1 MVEVMQERNVIG
13 SVTAMTLT
21 PFVGFYQVLTPYI
34 ILAIVLIIADSR
46 FGVEAAQKRGE
57 VIRQSRKWRRAINK
71 LVDYICWIS
80 LAGVFS
86 QAYSNI
92 LGIPAL
98 SGIVLIIVYSIE
110 IVSCFNNYFEYK
122 GLSIRLS
129 FKSIFNYWFSKVGKT
144 DVNIIEN
151 EKKENNGNERLQKQQ
166 PIKHKVE

>member
-1 MVEVMQERNVIG
+1 MQDRNIIG
-13 SVTAMTLT
+13 ATMSLGLM
-21 PFVGFYQVLTPYI
+21 PFIDFYQSLVPYI

-86 QAYSNI
+86 NAYSEV

-98 SGIVLIIVYSIE
+98 SGIVLLIVYAIE
-110 IVSCFNNYFEYK
+110 ITSCFNNYFEYK
-122 GLSIRLS
+122 GMKIRLS
-129 FKSIFNYWFSKVGKT
+129 FAAIFQHWFKKVSKSE
-144 DVNIIEN
+144 DNIIKEEN
-151 EKKENNGNERLQKQQ
+151 DTK
-166 PIKHKVE
+166 